1 MIRLLALIAA
11 LCGIAETAF
20 AGCDGRITGV
30 NAQAVLTY
38 SPFEAFNARQTLV
51 VTVKNT
57 GTLTCSYQISVPP
70 QFYPLQFGGKLSFGL
85 SNTIASGET
94 AGALTLT
101 TPIISPGTST
111 QLPLIL
117 TVFRGQVTYSGQF
130 TAGFGLVLAAAGAP
144 VGSPPIDQV
153 SVPLTCTVP
162 PIFEI
167 NLAGSGHR
175 TSVQFGT
182 LETGKEASVML
193 QTRTNGNHHLEFES
207 ANRGVLALVGRSGP
221 ASTIPYTATL
231 DGQPLALTSRTA
243 LSFAPA
249 PGEST
254 RRLTVTIGDTSGKL
268 AGTYL
273 DVITVAILS
282 FM

>member
-1 MIRLLALIAA
+1 M
-11 LCGIAETAF
+11 
-20 AGCDGRITGV
+20 
-30 NAQAVLTY
+30 
-38 SPFEAFNARQTLV
+38 
-51 VTVKNT
+51 
-57 GTLTCSYQISVPP
+57 
-70 QFYPLQFGGKLSFGL
+70 
-85 SNTIASGET
+85 
-94 AGALTLT
+94 
-101 TPIISPGTST
+101 
-111 QLPLIL
+111 
-117 TVFRGQVTYSGQF
+117 
-130 TAGFGLVLAAAGAP
+130 
-144 VGSPPIDQV
+144 
-153 SVPLTCTVP
+153 
-162 PIFEI
+162 
-167 NLAGSGHR
+167 
-175 TSVQFGT
+175 QFGT

-193 QTRTNGNHHLEFES
+193 QARTNGNHHLEFES